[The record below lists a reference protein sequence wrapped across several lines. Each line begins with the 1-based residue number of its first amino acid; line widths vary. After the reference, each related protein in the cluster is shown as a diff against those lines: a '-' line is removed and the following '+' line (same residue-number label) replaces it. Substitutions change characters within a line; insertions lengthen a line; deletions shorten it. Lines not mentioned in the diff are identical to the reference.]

1 MGIEMLLLEILH
13 IAMTLSLADSS
24 NSGIPIILVNAE
36 GLVEAEL
43 PALARATHP
52 KKRNNEILVAAET
65 DC

>member
-1 MGIEMLLLEILH
+1 MFH
-13 IAMTLSLADSS
+13 IATTLSLADSS
-24 NSGIPIILVNAE
+24 NSGVSIIFVNAK

-65 DC
+65 DT